1 MRVPQVWARLV
12 EWARGWRDGNGE
24 GDEDV
29 EPWAWPDDGGEGNV
43 GGNGD
48 LVDVPVRVGEA
59 SRQVRNGDLVDVPAR
74 VGEASRQVRWEGVAV
89 VRGDSGIAWALP
101 WRGAPNGSMLRHES
115 SERGRCGERRAPSDR
130 PLDAFPTYRL
140 PQHPAAPPPESP
152 RLDLSFVRRHPP
164 RPLVGWHSDGLSDAA
179 KRLARLRASAAL
191 HEARLAAWRE
201 ECGRKGKAVV
211 TVEDEMEHAPSKR
224 PPPPLAREPPAEV
237 IDLMESDDDEQD
249 AQSSRS
255 RSGAPT
261 PAATQPRPVRERFH
275 LSSVVAELEAWRD
288 DMPLPPPAE
297 VALQYALDARGDPN
311 EVLATVHGIAVTRQ
325 EIQRLLPGAWLTD
338 NLLNVYCQYL
348 LQARQERYAK
358 RNRWPC
364 CTFFST
370 FFYTRLTATADGY
383 DYAGVRRWTRTLSGY
398 PSQLLV
404 FPINLG
410 NVHWT
415 LAVADLRNCELR
427 YYDSMGGS
435 GETVLAA
442 LQRWLRDEA
451 ADKQWIGT
459 RMDDTPWRWK
469 HPTVPQQHNGHDCG
483 VFAAQFAEL
492 VCRDQPVYFD
502 ARKMNQVRRRM
513 ALEILCEHA
522 FTPECG

>member
-1 MRVPQVWARLV
+1 MRVPRVWARLV
-12 EWARGWRDGNGE
+12 AWARGWRDGNGA

-29 EPWAWPDDGGEGNV
+29 EQLEWPNGGTEGNF

-48 LVDVPVRVGEA
+48 LVGVSVG
-59 SRQVRNGDLVDVPAR
+59 VGD
-74 VGEASRQVRWEGVAV
+74 ASRQVRWEGVAV
-89 VRGDSGIAWALP
+89 GRGDSGIAWALP
-101 WRGAPNGSMLRHES
+101 WRGTPNGSMLRHES
-115 SERGRCGERRAPSDR
+115 SERGKRWERRVPSDP

-140 PQHPAAPPPESP
+140 PQHSPAPPPEAP
-152 RLDLSFVRRHPP
+152 RLDLSLVGRHPP
-164 RPLVGWHSDGLSDAA
+164 RPPVGWHSDGLSDAS

-201 ECGRKGKAVV
+201 ECRRKGEAIV
-211 TVEDEMEHAPSKR
+211 TVEGEVEHAPSKR
-224 PPPPLAREPPAEV
+224 PPPPPPRAREPPVEV
-237 IDLMESDDDEQD
+237 IDLLESDDDEQD
-249 AQSSRS
+249 VQSSRS

-261 PAATQPRPVRERFH
+261 PAATQPLSVRERFH
-275 LSSVVAELEAWRD
+275 LPSVVAEWEAWRD

-297 VALQYALDARGDPN
+297 AALQYALDARGDPN
-311 EVLATVHGIAVTRQ
+311 EVLTTVHGIAVTRQ

-338 NLLNVYCQYL
+338 NLLNVYCQHL
-348 LQARQERYAK
+348 LQARQEQHAK
-358 RNRWPC
+358 RNRWPY

-370 FFYTRLTATADGY
+370 FFYTRLTATTDGY

-415 LAVADLRNCELR
+415 LAVADLRTYELR

-451 ADKQWIGT
+451 ADKQWAGT
-459 RMDDTPWRWK
+459 RMDDAPWRWK
-469 HPTVPQQHNGHDCG
+469 HPTVPQQLNGHDCG

-522 FTPECG
+522 FIPESG